1 MAGSAS
7 MDRDSFLAL
16 LQQSG
21 LVSASELAGIRYR
34 HANVSRARS
43 LARALILEGVL
54 TKFQAE
60 RLLMGRSAGFLLGP
74 YRILEQLGRGGMGR
88 VYKAEHR
95 TMGRLVA
102 LKVLAPE
109 LLQTDRAVQLFL
121 HEIRAVGQLVHP
133 HIVTAFDANQAGER
147 FYLVLEFVDGPNLD
161 QLVRRQGPLKVGLAC
176 DYIVQACAGLQC
188 AFKRGMVHRDIKP
201 ANILVQRHG
210 ADGSPGLVKISDFGL
225 ARLASSE
232 VVGVG
237 TSSGLTSG
245 TIVTRE
251 NTVMGTPDYLSPE
264 QARCLHKTDIRGDIY
279 SLGCTFYF
287 LLTGRVPFPGG
298 TALDKL
304 IRHST
309 EMPAPVTQ
317 FRQDVPPAVL
327 SILQRMIAKRPE
339 DRFRTPEEVG
349 DALRPFAVSGP
360 TPWALPAS
368 TLNLAESDASLPNAS
383 QLLAPQEV
391 DQPQLP
397 LEAEADEEA
406 NAELEALSR
415 TMNGDLM
422 ETPTPESPSQLYR
435 RFREDTSSQRL
446 TFALLTA
453 VSLIAGLL
461 VVVLLA
467 ALLLRP

>member
-1 MAGSAS
+1 
-7 MDRDSFLAL
+7 MDRDTFLAL

-21 LVSASELAGIRYR
+21 LVNPKELAGIRYR
-34 HANVSRARS
+34 HPELPRARS
-43 LARALILEGVL
+43 LARALIDEGVL

-60 RLLMGRSAGFLLGP
+60 RLLMGRTAGFLLGP

-109 LLQTDRAVQLFL
+109 LLKTDRAVQLFL

-176 DYIVQACAGLQC
+176 DYIVQATAGLQC
-188 AFKRGMVHRDIKP
+188 AHKRGMVHRDIKP
-201 ANILVQRHG
+201 ANILVQRHSS
-210 ADGSPGLVKISDFGL
+210 DGSPGMVKISDFGL

-232 VVGVG
+232 VSGPAM
-237 TSSGLTSG
+237 SSAALASG

-279 SLGCTFYF
+279 SLGCTLYF

-317 FRQDVPPAVL
+317 FRNDVPSAVL
-327 SILQRMIAKRPE
+327 AILTRMIAKRPE
-339 DRFRTPEEVG
+339 ARYATPEEVG

-360 TPWALPAS
+360 TPWALPSAPS
-368 TLNLAESDASLPNAS
+368 NLAESDPSLPTAS
-383 QLLAPQEV
+383 NLLPALEPGSEV
-391 DQPQLP
+391 SGD
-397 LEAEADEEA
+397 EA
-406 NAELEALSR
+406 NEDLEALSL
-415 TMNGDLM
+415 TMNRDLL
-422 ETPTPESPSQLYR
+422 ETPSPESPSRLYR
-435 RFREDTSSQRL
+435 RHQNESGSNRL
-446 TFALLTA
+446 TLAILTA
-453 VSLIAGLL
+453 VSVVAGLL
-461 VVVLLA
+461 VVVLLL
-467 ALLLRP
+467 ALAFRVER